1 MRKAWKAW
9 AAAGLLLA
17 SSLGMAQTPY
27 SEDSTYRGLGG
38 KEGIGKIVASFLV
51 LVQQDVRVKESFVDF
66 DLEQLA
72 VRLAE
77 QLCEFSGGP
86 CKYTGK
92 YKDRDMESSHVDL
105 KITNAQFN
113 AVAEDLQLAMEQQ
126 GIAPS
131 VQNKLIAK
139 LAPMQRAIV
148 TH

>member
-1 MRKAWKAW
+1 MKAWKRW
-9 AAAGLLLA
+9 AAAGMLLA

-27 SEDSTYRGLGG
+27 AEDSTYRGLGG
-38 KEGIGKIVASFLV
+38 KEGIARIVASFLT
-51 LVQQDVRVKESFVDF
+51 LVQQDERVKESFVDF
-66 DLEQLA
+66 DMEQLA
-72 VRLAE
+72 ERLAE

-86 CKYTGK
+86 CRYTGK

-113 AVAEDLQLAMEQQ
+113 AVTEDLQLAMERH
-126 GIAPS
+126 GVPNG

-148 TH
+148 TK

>member
-1 MRKAWKAW
+1 MMKKWSTW

-38 KEGIGKIVASFLV
+38 KEGIDKIVASFLA

-66 DLEQLA
+66 DMEQLA
-72 VRLAE
+72 GRLAE
-77 QLCEFSGGP
+77 QFCEFSGGP

-113 AVAEDLQLAMEQQ
+113 AVTEDLQLAMERH
-126 GIAPS
+126 GVPNS

-148 TH
+148 TK